1 MPPEAPFAVGE
12 APLRILPIVHYRME
26 FARAV
31 REAIEGLRPGAVA
44 VELPPSLGEAFQQA
58 VQRLPYVSVIVCQN
72 EDGSALYLPVE
83 PADPLVEAVRTAR
96 ELGIPLHFVDL
107 NVTGYPEHRD
117 LLPDSYALHA
127 TGLRG
132 YWEAY
137 AAGGPPATSQV
148 DRQRESHMA
157 AVVKKL
163 SAETD
168 VLLVCGIAH
177 VQGILAAASSGKARV
192 HRHRRVEAV
201 RLADPD
207 LDSVREIC
215 AEMPLVNAFYEF
227 TRGGSGP
234 AEAWAP
240 PPEPPSEEEAPAPKP
255 TRLDGLT
262 GLDALRSLE
271 SLLGMGGG
279 AKIREEDLPP
289 EVRRA
294 VARYLQGMRDPGLRL
309 PGEGDA
315 PPPALVG
322 APQAPRPRIFK
333 FRSVPDRR
341 PELRRFFRDTVV
353 EAGAPGPLD
362 RQRLI
367 ARLLDRAAAH
377 YADNTGETF
386 KTWQRRVLTQF
397 AGNYTRLQGM
407 LLPGLYQLVV
417 SARGVADDNY
427 AYEVWDLG
435 SFYPWTE
442 KGDGLPTIKIRAGE
456 VWVDGVKSMRF
467 RRRFPRLR
475 EKLVRMPV
483 KSRPPE
489 ENAGDWVREFQRGTI
504 CSYPPED
511 VVIEDFGRYLQK
523 KALQVLSEERTRV
536 EEFTTS
542 MLDGLEMRETLR
554 NWHQGRKIYVQEN
567 QRVKGGAGSVVLIF
581 DEDEENR
588 YPWIMSWHGEHDQES
603 DMAFYATPA
612 SAKIVGPGIA
622 RCEYGGLM
630 LTYPPGRLMDVW
642 SDPVYGEARSK
653 SELLLMAAID
663 YSEEKH
669 VVYVAPKPPRTWFRT
684 FAARLGKKVVYLPL
698 GQLSPVSL
706 KKIRVFHVLSG
717 HRVRRIAKDYIW

>member
-1 MPPEAPFAVGE
+1 MPPEPAFAVGE
-12 APLRILPIVHYRME
+12 APLRIVPVVHYKME

-31 REAIEGLRPGAVA
+31 RDAVEQFRPGAVA
-44 VELPPSLGEAFQQA
+44 VELPPSLGDAFQKA
-58 VQRLPYVSVIVCQN
+58 VARLPYLSVVVCQN
-72 EDGSALYLPVE
+72 EDGSVLYLPVE

-107 NVTGYPEHRD
+107 NVSGYPEHRD
-117 LLPDSYALHA
+117 MLPDSYAVNA
-127 TGLRG
+127 AGLKG

-137 AAGGPPATSQV
+137 ARMPAPARGEI
-148 DRQRESHMA
+148 DRNRESHMA

-163 SAETD
+163 SQETD

-177 VQGILAAASSGKARV
+177 VQGILDLVAGGKGRV

-201 RLADPD
+201 QLADPD

-215 AEMPLVNAFYEF
+215 AEMPFVNAFYEF
-227 TRGGSGP
+227 SRGGSGP
-234 AEAWAP
+234 ADAWAP
-240 PPEPPSEEEAPAPKP
+240 PEEPPEEEPVQPVS
-255 TRLDGLT
+255 R
-262 GLDALRSLE
+262 LDALSGSDAIRSLE
-271 SLLGMGGG
+271 SLLGMGG
-279 AKIREEDLPP
+279 APIQEEDLPP

-294 VARYLQGMRDPGLRL
+294 VARYLLGMRDPGLRL
-309 PGEGDA
+309 PGLEEAG
-315 PPPALVG
+315 PPSLVS

-333 FRSVPDRR
+333 FRAVPDRR
-341 PELRRFFRDTVV
+341 PDLRRFFREVVV

-367 ARLLDRAAAH
+367 ARLLDRAAEH

-442 KGDGLPTIKIRAGE
+442 KGDGLPPIQIRAGE
-456 VWVDGVKSMRF
+456 VWLDGVKSMRF

-475 EKLVRMPV
+475 ERLVRMPV

-489 ENAGDWVREFQRGTI
+489 ENAGDWVKEFQRGTI

-588 YPWIMSWHGEHDQES
+588 YPWTMSWHGEHDQES

-622 RCEYGGLM
+622 RCEYGGMM

-642 SDPVYGEARSK
+642 SDPVYGEARTK
-653 SELLLMAAID
+653 SELLLMSAID